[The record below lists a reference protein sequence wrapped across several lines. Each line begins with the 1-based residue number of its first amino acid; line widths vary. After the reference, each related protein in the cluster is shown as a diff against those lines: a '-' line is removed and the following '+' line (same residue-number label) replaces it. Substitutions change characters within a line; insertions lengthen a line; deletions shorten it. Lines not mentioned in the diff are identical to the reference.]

1 MARFGRVV
9 TAMVTPFNNDGSL
22 NLDGARRL
30 AKWLQDNGNDGLV
43 VAGTTGESPV
53 LTDDERLSLF
63 AAVTEAVTIPVIAG
77 TGTND
82 TAHSV
87 HMTKEATKLG
97 VAGILAVTPYYNRPP
112 QSGIE
117 AHMRAMAA
125 ATNLPVVVYDIPVR
139 TGRKIA
145 TSLILKLANE
155 VSNIVALKD
164 AAGNPAESAV
174 LMSQAPAG
182 FELYSGDDGLTLP
195 FMAIGGSGVLG
206 VATHWTGQDH
216 QEMFTLWE
224 KGDVNGA
231 RRINARML
239 ESFAFETGDDNPNPL
254 PSKAMMNVLGLQVGE
269 ARLPMG
275 PPPAG
280 LEERAKKVLEN
291 LRAARAAS
299 N

>member
-1 MARFGRVV
+1 
-9 TAMVTPFNNDGSL
+9 MVTPFNSDGSL

-63 AAVTEAVTIPVIAG
+63 AAVAEAVTIPVIAG

-117 AHMRAMAA
+117 GHMRAMAA

-174 LMSQAPAG
+174 LMSQAPTG

-195 FMAIGGSGVLG
+195 FMAIGGSGVIG

-216 QEMFTLWE
+216 QEMFALWE
-224 KGDVNGA
+224 KGDVDGA
-231 RRINARML
+231 RRVNARML

-254 PSKAMMNVLGLQVGE
+254 PSKVMMNVLGLQVGE

>member
-1 MARFGRVV
+1 
-9 TAMVTPFNNDGSL
+9 MVTPFNADGSL

-125 ATNLPVVVYDIPVR
+125 STTLPVVVYDIPAR

-195 FMAIGGSGVLG
+195 FMAIGGSGTIG

-216 QEMFTLWE
+216 QEMFALWE
-224 KGDVNGA
+224 KGDVDGA
-231 RRINARML
+231 RRVNARML
-239 ESFAFETGDDNPNPL
+239 ESFAFETGDDNPNPI
-254 PSKAMMNVLGLQVGE
+254 PSKMMMNVLGLEVGE

-280 LEERAKKVLEN
+280 LEERAKKVLAN

>member
-1 MARFGRVV
+1 
-9 TAMVTPFNNDGSL
+9 MVTPFNADGSL
-22 NLDGARRL
+22 NLDGAQRL

-63 AAVTEAVTIPVIAG
+63 AAVAEAVTIPVIAG

-117 AHMRAMAA
+117 GHMRAMAA

-195 FMAIGGSGVLG
+195 FMAIGGSGVIG

-216 QEMFTLWE
+216 QEMFALWE
-224 KGDVNGA
+224 KGDVDGA
-231 RRINARML
+231 RRVNARML

-254 PSKAMMNVLGLQVGE
+254 PSKVMMNVLGLQVGE

>member
-1 MARFGRVV
+1 
-9 TAMVTPFNNDGSL
+9 MVTPFNADGSL
-22 NLDGARRL
+22 NLDGAQRL

-87 HMTKEATKLG
+87 LMTKEATKLG

-117 AHMRAMAA
+117 GHMRAMAA
-125 ATNLPVVVYDIPVR
+125 ATTLPVVVYDIPAR

-195 FMAIGGSGVLG
+195 FMAIGGSGVIG

-216 QEMFTLWE
+216 QEMFALWE

-231 RRINARML
+231 RRVNARML

-254 PSKAMMNVLGLQVGE
+254 PSKVMMNVLGLQVGE